1 MKYQT
6 VVSDALDLVVADAT
20 ITAVIPAAQ
29 IRKDG
34 DADFAVP
41 SMFWSLVTE
50 TPDAE
55 VYKMALIQLDA
66 FVTSQADLITV
77 LDELERLFHR
87 GRQWT
92 LGTTEVRSRVLAIR
106 DNPYRDGVFH
116 GTVDV
121 DIKAVRRPYS

>member
-1 MKYQT
+1 VRYQT

-20 ITAVIPAAQ
+20 ITNVIPAAK

-34 DADFAVP
+34 DADFAAP

-55 VYKMALIQLDA
+55 VYKAALVQFDP

-77 LDELERLFHR
+77 VDELERLFHR

-92 LGTTEVRSRVLAIR
+92 LGSTRVRSQVLAIR
-106 DNPYRDGVFH
+106 DLPYRDGMFH

-121 DIKAVRRPYS
+121 QFKAVRRPYS